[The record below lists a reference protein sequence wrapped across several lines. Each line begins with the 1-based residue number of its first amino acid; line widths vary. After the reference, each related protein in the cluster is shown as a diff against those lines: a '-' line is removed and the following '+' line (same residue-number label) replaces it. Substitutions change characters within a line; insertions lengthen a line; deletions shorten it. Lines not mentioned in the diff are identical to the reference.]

1 MKMEN
6 LSYIARDS
14 QQLIGIIPSKDVTM
28 LLEGFWHASEAGG
41 VAKKKEIAAFHAT
54 ASQKVYEI
62 VREIVCRNVEEI
74 GATFEIAMSHTY
86 ARVPT
91 HDATIAIPTSG
102 GPSSNPA
109 SASAVPGAAPLSSNT
124 ALNNPIN
131 RQPKRTTKTSQKQ
144 VLFPADADAADDDV
158 LASGIGTGDI
168 PPRHSAPFSQQ
179 QQQQQQQQ
187 QASYKTTQKEEFLRR
202 VNKESLPRATA
213 YCTCSR
219 YNMDA
224 LMEYL
229 FSRKVT
235 NGTAP
240 RRYDEALYTPYSFSP
255 FGFSP
260 YDFNDSSNTAVEDA
274 NLSSSLSN
282 KPLIQTDPASFKM
295 QMPIENQANFSNGI
309 SERSDSSP
317 DGFIVSNGL
326 SSHSTTVHG
335 HTPPAAVAFA
345 ASASATGS
353 SSASFSAA
361 APGVNGGNNN
371 AAGSLLSGGTSFGDF
386 SDTIEAVGAG
396 SYKDLVRR
404 TTVPELIFFDFGVV
418 VMWGLTEEEE
428 YEILDDIRPFEEESI
443 NHNDLESEKFH
454 YLYSRQQQARIYNDI
469 ITLISPTSSVMIKLT
484 ISYAFA
490 QSAKL
495 TLFEGLIEETIE
507 STRRIP
513 TVMAET
519 GKIHMHRK
527 AINKKIGQFPM
538 YWTLRKS
545 SGQSQL
551 LNHCELILFAPRMHQ
566 LGFNSNIRYTAI
578 RGYLE
583 INQRVDLVNQRV
595 AVISDLLAML
605 KDNLTSTH
613 GEQLEWIVIFLIS
626 LEIVIGLITIFVD
639 LSSYLG

>member
-1 MKMEN
+1 
-6 LSYIARDS
+6 
-14 QQLIGIIPSKDVTM
+14 
-28 LLEGFWHASEAGG
+28 
-41 VAKKKEIAAFHAT
+41 
-54 ASQKVYEI
+54 
-62 VREIVCRNVEEI
+62 
-74 GATFEIAMSHTY
+74 MSTHQY
-86 ARVPT
+86 QRVPT
-91 HDATIAIPTSG
+91 HDAVLSIPNAN
-102 GPSSNPA
+102 PLNASN
-109 SASAVPGAAPLSSNT
+109 
-124 ALNNPIN
+124 ALNNPNASANANANASN
-131 RQPKRTTKTSQKQ
+131 RQPKRLLEKQ
-144 VLFPADADAADDDV
+144 VLFPADADDDADV
-158 LASGIGTGDI
+158 Q
-168 PPRHSAPFSQQ
+168 HQQ
-179 QQQQQQQQ
+179 LQMQQ
-187 QASYKTTQKEEFLRR
+187 QAAYKTTQKEEFLRR
-202 VNKESLPRATA
+202 VNKDSLPRATA

-219 YNMDA
+219 YNLDQ

-235 NGTAP
+235 NGTSP

-255 FGFSP
+255 FAFSL
-260 YDFNDSSNTAVEDA
+260 YDNADPSSTANQDGGVEDLLNA
-274 NLSSSLSN
+274 SS
-282 KPLIQTDPASFKM
+282 
-295 QMPIENQANFSNGI
+295 
-309 SERSDSSP
+309 
-317 DGFIVSNGL
+317 
-326 SSHSTTVHG
+326 
-335 HTPPAAVAFA
+335 
-345 ASASATGS
+345 S
-353 SSASFSAA
+353 SSAEHMMNSLLSDPSTSFKAHPHSSETNGSSTTTLSTKFSDASFTSVAHSSTLVESVAPTSSNASPIPHASTTATTASTSHSHPTQNLKENGIPPPPSVSA
-361 APGVNGGNNN
+361 N
-371 AAGSLLSGGTSFGDF
+371 LSGGTSYGDF
-386 SDTIEAVGAG
+386 SDTIEAVGSG

-428 YEILDDIRPFEEESI
+428 YEILEDIRPFEEESI
-443 NHNDLESEKFH
+443 DHSDLESEKFH

-527 AINKKIGQFPM
+527 AINKKIGQ
-538 YWTLRKS
+538 
-545 SGQSQL
+545 
-551 LNHCELILFAPRMHQ
+551 LFIMRINVN
-566 LGFNSNIRYTAI
+566 LVSNVLDTPEIFWSEPAFEPLYTAI

-626 LEIVIGLITIFVD
+626 IEILIGLITISID
-639 LSSYLG
+639 LSSYFSHGSGTGAGGGGARVGL

>member
-1 MKMEN
+1 M
-6 LSYIARDS
+6 
-14 QQLIGIIPSKDVTM
+14 
-28 LLEGFWHASEAGG
+28 
-41 VAKKKEIAAFHAT
+41 
-54 ASQKVYEI
+54 
-62 VREIVCRNVEEI
+62 
-74 GATFEIAMSHTY
+74 
-86 ARVPT
+86 
-91 HDATIAIPTSG
+91 
-102 GPSSNPA
+102 
-109 SASAVPGAAPLSSNT
+109 
-124 ALNNPIN
+124 
-131 RQPKRTTKTSQKQ
+131 
-144 VLFPADADAADDDV
+144 
-158 LASGIGTGDI
+158 
-168 PPRHSAPFSQQ
+168 
-179 QQQQQQQQ
+179 QQ
-187 QASYKTTQKEEFLRR
+187 QAAYKTTQKEEFLRR
-202 VNKESLPRATA
+202 VNKDSLPRATA

-219 YNMDA
+219 YNLDQ

-235 NGTAP
+235 NGTSP

-255 FGFSP
+255 FAFSL
-260 YDFNDSSNTAVEDA
+260 YDNADAANAADGDFKMPQNDISAISGSSVTARTDSILSTLASEVTGTPLSATSSPIPQASSTNTA
-274 NLSSSLSN
+274 
-282 KPLIQTDPASFKM
+282 
-295 QMPIENQANFSNGI
+295 
-309 SERSDSSP
+309 
-317 DGFIVSNGL
+317 
-326 SSHSTTVHG
+326 
-335 HTPPAAVAFA
+335 PPQQ
-345 ASASATGS
+345 
-353 SSASFSAA
+353 
-361 APGVNGGNNN
+361 PGVPSSGTIPSVSANI
-371 AAGSLLSGGTSFGDF
+371 SGGTSYGDF
-386 SDTIEAVGAG
+386 SDTIEAVGSG

-428 YEILDDIRPFEEESI
+428 YEILEDIRPFEEESI
-443 NHNDLESEKFH
+443 DHTDLESEKFH

-527 AINKKIGQFPM
+527 AINKKIGQ
-538 YWTLRKS
+538 
-545 SGQSQL
+545 
-551 LNHCELILFAPRMHQ
+551 LFIMRINVN
-566 LGFNSNIRYTAI
+566 LVSNVLDTPEIFWSEPAFEPLYTAI

-626 LEIVIGLITIFVD
+626 IEILIGLITISID
-639 LSSYLG
+639 LSSYFSHGGEKK